1 MNVSTLLAGVIS
13 GLLLGG
19 LYAIAA
25 LGLSLVF
32 GVMRLVNIVH
42 GEFLVL
48 AAYLNFS
55 IASALSLDPLLAVLL
70 IAPVMFLIGYVIQRW
85 VLNPLMHR
93 GGEPPL
99 LAAFGLSIIAQNVM
113 LLIWGADARTLTT
126 SYSNLGVSLF
136 GVRVPLMY
144 LIAFVLAIILIAAV
158 QLFIS
163 HSYLGKA
170 IRAATQDPSTAQV
183 MGINPRTIYTFTYGI
198 GAAIATLGGTL
209 IGLIFSFTPT
219 SGLTWLLKGF
229 VVVVMGGMGSI
240 VGILAAGGI
249 LGIAEGIGGAIVG
262 TGYRDMIGF
271 LIFLIVL
278 VFWPRGLFGKIGRF
292 A

>member
-55 IASALSLDPLLAVLL
+55 IASALGLDPLLAVLL

-126 SYSNLGVSLF
+126 RSEER
-136 GVRVPLMY
+136 RV
-144 LIAFVLAIILIAAV
+144 
-158 QLFIS
+158 
-163 HSYLGKA
+163 GKEC
-170 IRAATQDPSTAQV
+170 RSRWSP
-183 MGINPRTIYTFTYGI
+183 YH
-198 GAAIATLGGTL
+198 
-209 IGLIFSFTPT
+209 
-219 SGLTWLLKGF
+219 
-229 VVVVMGGMGSI
+229 
-240 VGILAAGGI
+240 
-249 LGIAEGIGGAIVG
+249 
-262 TGYRDMIGF
+262 
-271 LIFLIVL
+271 
-278 VFWPRGLFGKIGRF
+278 
-292 A
+292 

>member
-48 AAYLNFS
+48 AAYLSLS
-55 IASALSLDPLLAVLL
+55 IASALGLDPSLSVLL

>member
-1 MNVSTLLAGVIS
+1 MNLSTLLAGVIS

-42 GEFLVL
+42 GEFLLL

-55 IASALSLDPLLAVLL
+55 IASALGLDPLLAVLL
-70 IAPVMFLIGYVIQRW
+70 IAPVLFLIGYVIQRW
-85 VLNPLMHR
+85 VLNPLMQR
-93 GGEPPL
+93 GDEPL
-99 LAAFGLSIIAQNVM
+99 LLTVFGLSIIAQNVM
-113 LLIWGADARTLTT
+113 VLIWGADARTLTAG
-126 SYSNLGVSLF
+126 YSSLGVSLL

-144 LIAFVLAIILIAAV
+144 LIAFVLAVLLITAV
-158 QLFIS
+158 HLFIS
-163 HSYLGKA
+163 RSYLGKA

-183 MGINPRTIYTFTYGI
+183 MGIHPRMVYAFTYSI
-198 GAAIATLGGTL
+198 GAAMATLGGTL
-209 IGLIFSFTPT
+209 IGLTFSFTPT

-229 VVVVMGGMGSI
+229 VVVVLAGMGSI
-240 VGILAAGGI
+240 IGILAAGGI
-249 LGIAEGIGGAIVG
+249 LGIAEGLGGAIIG

-271 LIFLIVL
+271 LIFLLVL
-278 VFWPRGLFGKIGRF
+278 VFRPRGLFSKIVRL

>member
-42 GEFLVL
+42 GEFLLL

-55 IASALSLDPLLAVLL
+55 IASALGLDPLLAVLL

-126 SYSNLGVSLF
+126 GYSNLGVSLF

>member
-1 MNVSTLLAGVIS
+1 MNLSTLLAGVIS

-55 IASALSLDPLLAVLL
+55 IASALGLDPLLAVLL

-93 GGEPPL
+93 GDEPL
-99 LAAFGLSIIAQNVM
+99 LLTAFGLSIIVQNVI
-113 LLIWGADARTLTT
+113 LLIWGADARTLTS
-126 SYSNLGVSLF
+126 SYSSLGVSLL
-136 GVRVPLMY
+136 GVRVPLIY
-144 LIAFVLAIILIAAV
+144 LIAFMLAVVLIAAV

-163 HSYLGKA
+163 RSYLGKA

-183 MGINPRTIYTFTYGI
+183 MGINPRTVYAFTYSI

-209 IGLIFSFTPT
+209 IGLTFSFTPT

-229 VVVVMGGMGSI
+229 VVVVLAGMGSI
-240 VGILAAGGI
+240 LGMLAAGGI
-249 LGIAEGIGGAIVG
+249 LGVAEGIGGAIVG
-262 TGYRDMIGF
+262 TGYREMIGF
-271 LIFLIVL
+271 LIFILVL
-278 VFWPRGLFGKIGRF
+278 VFRPRGLFSKVVRLS
-292 A
+292 

>member
-1 MNVSTLLAGVIS
+1 MNLSTLLAGAVS

-19 LYAIAA
+19 LYAITA

-32 GVMRLVNIVH
+32 GVMRLVNVVH
-42 GEFLVL
+42 GELLLL

-55 IASALSLDPLLAVLL
+55 ISSALGLDPLLAVLL

-93 GGEPPL
+93 GDEPPL
-99 LAAFGLSIIAQNVM
+99 LVAFGLSIIAQNVL
-113 LLIWGADARTLTT
+113 LLIWHADSRTLTT
-126 SYSNLGVSLF
+126 SYSNLGISLF
-136 GVRVPLMY
+136 GVRVPLIY
-144 LIAFVLAIILIAAV
+144 LIAFLLAIILIAAV

-163 HSYLGKA
+163 RSYLGKA
-170 IRAATQDPSTAQV
+170 IRAATQDASTAQV
-183 MGINPRTIYTFTYGI
+183 MGINPRTVYALTYGI
-198 GAAIATLGGTL
+198 AAAIATLGGTL
-209 IGLIFSFTPT
+209 IGLTFSFTPT

-229 VVVVMGGMGSI
+229 IVVVLAGMGSI
-240 VGILAAGGI
+240 VGMLVAGGI
-249 LGIAEGIGGAIVG
+249 LGVAEGIGGAIVG

-271 LIFLIVL
+271 LIFLIIL
-278 VFWPRGLFGKIGRF
+278 VFRPRGLFGKIGRL

>member
-42 GEFLVL
+42 GEFLLL

-55 IASALSLDPLLAVLL
+55 IASALGLDPLLAVLL

-170 IRAATQDPSTAQV
+170 IRAATQDPSTAQA

-209 IGLIFSFTPT
+209 IGLIFSFTPA

-249 LGIAEGIGGAIVG
+249 LGIAEGIGGAIAG

>member
-1 MNVSTLLAGVIS
+1 MNLSTLLAGAIS

-32 GVMRLVNIVH
+32 GVMRLVNVVH
-42 GEFLVL
+42 GELLLL

-55 IASALSLDPLLAVLL
+55 IASALGLDPLLAVLL
-70 IAPVMFLIGYVIQRW
+70 LAPVMFLIGYPIQRW

-93 GGEPPL
+93 GDEPPL
-99 LAAFGLSIIAQNVM
+99 LAAFGLSIIAQNVL
-113 LLIWGADARTLTT
+113 LLIWKADARTLTT
-126 SYSNLGVSLF
+126 SYSNQGVSLL
-136 GVRVPLMY
+136 GVRVPLIY
-144 LIAFVLAIILIAAV
+144 LIAFVLAIILIVAV

-163 HSYLGKA
+163 RSYLGKA

-183 MGINPRTIYTFTYGI
+183 MGINPRTVYTFTYSI

-209 IGLIFSFTPT
+209 IGLTFSFTPT
-219 SGLTWLLKGF
+219 SGLTWLLKSF
-229 VVVVMGGMGSI
+229 VVVVLAGMGSI
-240 VGILAAGGI
+240 IGMLAAGGI

-278 VFWPRGLFGKIGRF
+278 VLRPRGLFGKIGRL

>member
-1 MNVSTLLAGVIS
+1 
-13 GLLLGG
+13 
-19 LYAIAA
+19 
-25 LGLSLVF
+25 
-32 GVMRLVNIVH
+32 
-42 GEFLVL
+42 
-48 AAYLNFS
+48 
-55 IASALSLDPLLAVLL
+55 
-70 IAPVMFLIGYVIQRW
+70 
-85 VLNPLMHR
+85 MHR
-93 GGEPPL
+93 GDEPPL

-126 SYSNLGVSLF
+126 SYSSLGVSLF
-136 GVRVPLMY
+136 GMRVPLMY

>member
-42 GEFLVL
+42 GEFLLL

-55 IASALSLDPLLAVLL
+55 IASALGLDPLLAVLL

-158 QLFIS
+158 QLFVS

-170 IRAATQDPSTAQV
+170 MRAATQDPSTAQV

>member
-1 MNVSTLLAGVIS
+1 M
-13 GLLLGG
+13 
-19 LYAIAA
+19 
-25 LGLSLVF
+25 
-32 GVMRLVNIVH
+32 
-42 GEFLVL
+42 
-48 AAYLNFS
+48 
-55 IASALSLDPLLAVLL
+55 LL

-163 HSYLGKA
+163 QSYLGKA

-209 IGLIFSFTPT
+209 IGLIFSFTPA

>member
-42 GEFLVL
+42 GEFLLL

-55 IASALSLDPLLAVLL
+55 IASALGLDPLLAVLL

-144 LIAFVLAIILIAAV
+144 LLAFVLAIILIAAV

-249 LGIAEGIGGAIVG
+249 LGIAEGMGGAIVG

>member
-55 IASALSLDPLLAVLL
+55 IASALGLDPLLAVLL

-249 LGIAEGIGGAIVG
+249 LGIAEGIGGAIAG

>member
-55 IASALSLDPLLAVLL
+55 IASALGLDPLLAVLL

-209 IGLIFSFTPT
+209 IGLIFSFTPA

-249 LGIAEGIGGAIVG
+249 LGIAEGIGGAIAG

>member
-55 IASALSLDPLLAVLL
+55 IASALGLDPLLAALL
-70 IAPVMFLIGYVIQRW
+70 VAPVMFLIGYVIQRW

-144 LIAFVLAIILIAAV
+144 LIAFALAIILIAAV

-240 VGILAAGGI
+240 AGILAAGGI

>member
-42 GEFLVL
+42 GEFLLL

-55 IASALSLDPLLAVLL
+55 IASALGLDPLLAVLL

-93 GGEPPL
+93 GGELPL